1 MKFEFRTEWLS
12 QIALLAKCGTFMD
25 VESFCKGLEHIV
37 LGDEDVFEITDM
49 AALVLGPI
57 HQEIK
62 KQNELRERRSAAG
75 RKGGNPL
82 LNHSLTNAKA
92 EVNQSLSKREERKR
106 EKKDIPP
113 TPPIESKENKEI
125 RESTDASVDNT
136 NVLSPSLSCSEPE
149 NSASEPAEPPII
161 SFLLNTGDEFP
172 ITREIFDNLAEAY
185 PAVDTMQ
192 ELRKIKNWCFSN
204 PKNRKTKGGALRF
217 VNSWFAKEQDR
228 GPKPTARSGT
238 GQRRLTA
245 SEIAALPF
253 IDPFAEIRG
262 TS

>member
-149 NSASEPAEPPII
+149 KSASEPAEPPLI
-161 SFLLNTGDEFP
+161 SLPLNNSTEWPVTTDMVTEWSS
-172 ITREIFDNLAEAY
+172 LY
-185 PAVDTMQ
+185 PAVDVLQ
-192 ELRKIKNWCFSN
+192 ELRKMRGWLLSK
-204 PKNRKTKGGALRF
+204 PQNRKTPRGIRAF
-217 VNSWFAKEQDR
+217 VTTWLSKEQDR